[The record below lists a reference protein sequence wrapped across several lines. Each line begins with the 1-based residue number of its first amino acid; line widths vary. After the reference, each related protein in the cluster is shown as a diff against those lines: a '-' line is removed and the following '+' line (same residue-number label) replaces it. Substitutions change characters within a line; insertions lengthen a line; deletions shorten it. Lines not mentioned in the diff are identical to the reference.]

1 MLKPLIHGFHR
12 YGGLVVCVQIMLWSL
27 SGFLMAF
34 WSFGD
39 LYVDP
44 PPAALALADFK
55 LLPPQ
60 LEQKIQ
66 AQLAVKPDAEK
77 VSIQKVEW
85 VTVAQQPYYRVH
97 LSNQNV
103 LLLDQ
108 AGEAQSPLSP
118 ALAAR
123 IAREQYT
130 GQGELGTVD
139 LLPTSRGNYFSST
152 PVFKATFQDAQ
163 HTEIYIDPQ
172 SGTLLARRKALWSW
186 YNRMWEFH
194 LMKYSADASTNKI
207 LLLVFATLSFL
218 VSLTGLFKF
227 FR

>member
-1 MLKPLIHGFHR
+1 
-12 YGGLVVCVQIMLWSL
+12 
-27 SGFLMAF
+27 MAF

-39 LYVDP
+39 LYADP
-44 PPAALALADFK
+44 PPAALAMTDFK
-55 LLPPQ
+55 LSPRQ

-66 AQLAVKPDAEK
+66 RQWPTQAEAEGVHVVK
-77 VSIQKVEW
+77 IEW
-85 VTVAQQPYYRVH
+85 VTVAQQPFYRVY
-97 LSNQNV
+97 LSNHKV
-103 LLLDQ
+103 LLLDHTG
-108 AGEAQSPLSP
+108 AAQSPLSP
-118 ALAAR
+118 ALAAS

-130 GQGELGTVD
+130 GQGELSTVD

-172 SGTLLARRKALWSW
+172 SGALLARRKALWAW

-194 LMKYSADASTNKI
+194 LMKYSPDATTNKM

-218 VSLTGLFKF
+218 VSLTGLLKF
-227 FR
+227 FRSF